1 MLIAADDKKA
11 MINTL
16 QEKGYAAKD
25 NYENLRENY
34 ILMGS
39 IMKEVASISFFGNMF
54 VMNPFVAIVA
64 IILLYLL
71 NIFVGL
77 VPVYSTIRKTPAEI
91 LSRTDVD

>member
-1 MLIAADDKKA
+1 M
-11 MINTL
+11 NTN
-16 QEKGYAAKD
+16 GNA
-25 NYENLRENY
+25 NVFNVNTNGNLNNNNVNN
-34 ILMGS
+34 GG
-39 IMKEVASISFFGNMF
+39 A
-54 VMNPFVAIVA
+54 VAIVA